1 MKKILSIV
9 LFLIVSFN
17 VVPEKI
23 VVENIEVDW
32 WILPVFAVDKDDNS
46 VLDLKN
52 EDIEIFINNR
62 RIEHFTLYKRDFNV
76 EKEKMI
82 KAEVIKRPL
91 KRKIAFL
98 IFDVAFTALE
108 NLGRSKVIAKDLIEK
123 GSDSTS
129 FVIMI
134 VDPYAGLQYKA
145 GPETDKEILSAIIDK
160 EVKINERARS
170 VEPAVTAISGAQVT
184 GKRGSKYGA
193 GGMAFLSEEITSSL
207 RNTNK
212 NFYFSF
218 ESLYYSL
225 NQITDNKFIYFFSE
239 GLSFWSRKS
248 SRHSE
253 EQYFRDLKKSADYM
267 GKSGSVIFVIN
278 PNGFESGDINTQS
291 GAGFSRIQAG
301 PDSLK
306 YIASESGGRYLRGNK
321 KDLSERFEKMNRAYY
336 EIAFS
341 DTGIPDGGKGEIE
354 IRAKRKGI
362 NIHSLKTLEKRK
374 NYSQM
379 KKIEKEVL
387 VLNLLSRNSLF
398 KPPVVVKGFNILS
411 RSQKKDHIEL
421 KLELPGDHKRK
432 YIDLFIVNTVS
443 DDGSSDS
450 VKMEKKLV
458 PGNIVNLRIT
468 GENRETKKLVL
479 IDENNNIAF
488 VEGII
493 NFSERLMK
501 QLVNMNKKFDR
512 KIEKIPELQKSKLRK
527 TLQGAADY
535 CRKLENAA
543 FHFICIEDIQEDLK
557 VIRRA
562 YSEKRET
569 FNPQT
574 GVMVR
579 SRDPGSPTRKS
590 RLSKLRHKFIY
601 DYQLIFDKGKI
612 TEQRKQIKGK
622 KRKNSGSYVTLSAE
636 SFLSKKIV
644 LAPISILGIM
654 NQGRYKFRYVKNEK
668 VDGLD
673 TVLIE
678 VFPRKLKQIDSI
690 YGKIWID
697 TSDNSILKIEV
708 NPVSIGGFTS
718 LMKLASDLGSIL
730 DVKCVINF
738 GLKKD
743 GIRFPTRVR
752 IRELYHGGDFLKRVM
767 RMSTWEKSRVT
778 YRYLDYKFFN
788 VDTEVKLL
796 K

>member
-1 MKKILSIV
+1 MKTIISLII
-9 LFLIVSFN
+9 FLVFSSAVI
-17 VVPEKI
+17 PEKI
-23 VVENIEVDW
+23 LVENIKVDW
-32 WILPVFAVDKDDNS
+32 WILPVFAIDKNDNS
-46 VLDLKN
+46 VLDLTK
-52 EDIEIFINNR
+52 DDLEIFINNR
-62 RIEHFTLYKRDFNV
+62 KIDNFTIYKRDFNV
-76 EKEKMI
+76 EKEKEI
-82 KAEVIKRPL
+82 KTKVIKRQL

-98 IFDVAFTALE
+98 IFDVAFTAIE
-108 NLGRSKVIAKDLIEK
+108 NLRRSKAIAKDLIEK

-145 GPETDKEILSAIIDK
+145 GPETDKEILNAIIEK
-160 EVKINERARS
+160 EVSINERARS
-170 VEPAVTAISGAQVT
+170 IEPSVTAISGAQAT

-212 NFYFSF
+212 SFYFSF

-248 SRHSE
+248 SKHSE
-253 EQYFRDLKKSADYM
+253 EQYFRNLKKSADYM
-267 GKSGSVIFVIN
+267 GRSGSVIFVIN
-278 PNGFESGDINTQS
+278 PNGFESGDINTQT
-291 GAGFSRIQAG
+291 GGGFSGMQAG

-341 DTGIPDGGKGEIE
+341 DTGIPDGGKGEIK

-379 KKIEKEVL
+379 KRIEKEVL
-387 VLNLLSRNSLF
+387 ALSLLSRNSLF
-398 KPPVVVKGFNILS
+398 KPPVAVRGFNIIS
-411 RSQKKDHIEL
+411 RSHQKDHTEI
-421 KLELPGDHKRK
+421 KLELPGDHKRE
-432 YIDLFIVNTVS
+432 YIDLFIINTVS
-443 DDGSSDS
+443 EDGSVDS
-450 VKMEKKLV
+450 IKMEKKLV
-458 PGNIVNLRIT
+458 PGNIVNIKIT

-479 IDENNNIAF
+479 IDEKNNIAF

-501 QLVNMNKKFDR
+501 KLTNMNKKFDR
-512 KIEKIPELQKSKLRK
+512 KIKKIPELQKSKLRK
-527 TLQGAADY
+527 TLLGAADY

-543 FHFICIEDIQEDLK
+543 FHFICVEDILEDLK

-562 YSEKRET
+562 FTNKRET
-569 FNPQT
+569 YNPKT

-579 SRDPGSPTRKS
+579 SRDPGSPPRNS
-590 RLSKLRHKFIY
+590 RISKLRHKYIY

-622 KRKNSGSYVTLSAE
+622 KRKNSGNYVTLSAE

-654 NQGRYKFRYVKNEK
+654 NQSRYKFRYVKNDK
-668 VDGLD
+668 VDGAD

-678 VFPRKLKQIDSI
+678 VFPRKLNQVDSI

-767 RMSTWEKSRVT
+767 RINTWEKSRVT